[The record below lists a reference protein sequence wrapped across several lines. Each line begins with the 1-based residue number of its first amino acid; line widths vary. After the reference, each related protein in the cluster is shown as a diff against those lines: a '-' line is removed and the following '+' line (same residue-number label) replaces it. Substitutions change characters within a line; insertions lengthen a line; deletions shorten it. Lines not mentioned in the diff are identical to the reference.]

1 MYKSIIDIITSEPTY
16 EIDGEIFKAVQRY
29 GINVDKEELLKA
41 LRYDRDQYNKGYQD
55 GLNADKWIPCSER
68 LPEINTWVMCFT
80 INETYVFGE
89 YGGCDSHYLSNKDV
103 WFTDK
108 GWFKKD
114 CIIAWQPLPEPF
126 KGEQE

>member
-16 EIDGEIFKAVQRY
+16 EMDGEIFKAVQRY
-29 GINVDKEELLKA
+29 VIDVDKEELFKA

-68 LPEINTWVMCFT
+68 LPKE
-80 INETYVFGE
+80 NEHVLICNNRHDVYVGYYNKEFKWYYQ
-89 YGGCDSHYLSNKDV
+89 YGAFVFADV
-103 WFTDK
+103 
-108 GWFKKD
+108 
-114 CIIAWQPLPEPF
+114 IAWQPLPEPY